1 MDTTI
6 VGWLVGGLCILL
18 NLAVTTTLTIL
29 IKRWFARRDKHEA
42 EQAAERARLTA
53 LEKENEQRQMQAMMD
68 ARCNIQVQAIQ
79 SEIKP
84 VIEQLHIISEATVSG
99 LRDDLLNSY
108 WRCHDW
114 QKFRTGWDTEN
125 MEDLYKAY
133 KKMGGNSF
141 IDHLMEDFYKIPLK

>member
-1 MDTTI
+1 MDSTI
-6 VGWLVGGLCILL
+6 VSWLVGGLCILL

-29 IKRWFARRDKHEA
+29 IKRWFDRKDRDALARD
-42 EQAAERARLTA
+42 AERERLAA
-53 LEKENEQRQMQAMMD
+53 LEEEKKQQQMKEMMD

-84 VIEQLHIISEATVSG
+84 VMEQLTVLNEATVSG

-141 IDHLMEDFYKIPLK
+141 IDHLMDEFYKIPLQ